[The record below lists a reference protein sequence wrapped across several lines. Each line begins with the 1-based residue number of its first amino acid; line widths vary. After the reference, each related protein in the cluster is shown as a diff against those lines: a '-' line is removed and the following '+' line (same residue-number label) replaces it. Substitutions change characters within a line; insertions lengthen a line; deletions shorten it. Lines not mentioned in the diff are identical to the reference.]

1 MSKGEAPE
9 VESTATA
16 ELGTATFDQQML
28 QYENNLVRQA
38 LLKSQGSVTKAAQLL
53 GVSHQRLISLIKRR
67 HRDLLSIRS
76 PVRTRKRD
84 STNE

>member
-1 MSKGEAPE
+1 MRNGEAPE
-9 VESTATA
+9 VESTVTA
-16 ELGTATFDQQML
+16 DSRTATFDEQML
-28 QYENNLVRQA
+28 SYENSLVRQA

-76 PVRTRKRD
+76 PVRARKRD